1 MPRCMGESLNKCRDG
16 PQEWV
21 GEKATTSKEKTVW
34 KEGICCSALTVKNQP
49 SFFIEN
55 NAKLRPWLP
64 HSFQNAPAKCGL
76 LLMWLASNT
85 KLECMSIPY
94 WIMTAV
100 LRTLQETDVLLTNQI
115 PCFFFF
121 FILRPQSPDL
131 ATTLGVHVL
140 NVWGRVTQARRHKG
154 DWVEQTLWSMEF
166 RHLKEDILEWASTKC
181 Q

>member
-1 MPRCMGESLNKCRDG
+1 MDPKSGLGRKQLLLRK
-16 PQEWV
+16 
-21 GEKATTSKEKTVW
+21 KTVW

-55 NAKLRPWLP
+55 NAKLQPRHP
-64 HSFQNAPAKCGL
+64 HSFQNAPAKRGL

-85 KLECMSIPY
+85 KQECMSIPY

-121 FILRPQSPDL
+121 ILRPQSPDL

-140 NVWGRVTQARRHKG
+140 NVWGRVAQARRHKG

-166 RHLKEDILEWASTKC
+166 RHLKEDILEWANTKC